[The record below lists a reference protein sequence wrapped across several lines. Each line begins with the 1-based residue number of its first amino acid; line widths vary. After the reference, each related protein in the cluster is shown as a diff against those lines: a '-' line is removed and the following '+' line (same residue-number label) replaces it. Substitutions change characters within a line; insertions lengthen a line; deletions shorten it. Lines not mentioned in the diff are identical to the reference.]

1 MVETSEPLVT
11 AVITTYKRKPEV
23 VKRALNSIIEQT
35 YNNIEIFV
43 INDCPA
49 DKKLVKELQK
59 MIVESSR
66 NRRVNYIV
74 VENNGGACKARN
86 IAIERATG
94 KYFACLDDDDEWL
107 PEKIELQVQA
117 LEKQKG
123 AAIAYCNAILRY
135 VDQGKDVTR
144 FVERQKEGDI
154 YFEQIEK
161 NNIGSCSFP
170 MFRTDVLKEVGGF
183 DINMPALQDWELY
196 FRVLKKYK
204 AVYVHKP
211 VAIYYFYD
219 GERISAN
226 SQNRVV
232 AFENIHQKIIKDL
245 ENNTKSASSFYMM
258 GTYFYSLNDDM
269 KKAKEYYIL
278 GVKSNPYKLKR
289 NIIVFLKMIGR
300 RFIKPKHV

>member
-49 DKKLVKELQK
+49 DKKLVKELRK

-86 IAIERATG
+86 IAIEKATG

-196 FRVLKKYK
+196 FRVLKKYQ

-211 VAIYYFYD
+211 VAIYYLYN
-219 GERISAN
+219 GERISTN

-258 GTYFYSLNDDM
+258 GTYFYSLNNDM
-269 KKAKEYYIL
+269 KKATEYYIL

>member
-49 DKKLVKELQK
+49 DKKLVKELRK

-86 IAIERATG
+86 IAIEKATG

-211 VAIYYFYD
+211 VAIYYFYN
-219 GERISAN
+219 GERISTN

-258 GTYFYSLNDDM
+258 GTYFYSLNNDM
-269 KKAKEYYIL
+269 KKATEYYIL

>member
-1 MVETSEPLVT
+1 MVKTSEPLVT

-49 DKKLVKELQK
+49 DKKLVKELRK

-144 FVERQKEGDI
+144 FVERQKEGYI

-245 ENNTKSASSFYMM
+245 ENNTKLASSFYMM

>member
-1 MVETSEPLVT
+1 MIETSEPLVT

-43 INDCPA
+43 INDCPE
-49 DKKLVKELQK
+49 DKKLVKELRK

-258 GTYFYSLNDDM
+258 GTYFYSLNNDM
-269 KKAKEYYIL
+269 KKATEYYIL

>member
-49 DKKLVKELQK
+49 DKKLVKELRK

-245 ENNTKSASSFYMM
+245 ENNTKLASSFYMM

>member
-1 MVETSEPLVT
+1 MIETSEPLVT

-49 DKKLVKELQK
+49 DKKLVKELRK

-258 GTYFYSLNDDM
+258 GTYFYSLNNDL
-269 KKAKEYYIL
+269 KKATEYYIL

>member
-49 DKKLVKELQK
+49 DKKLVKELRK

-144 FVERQKEGDI
+144 FVEKQKEGDI

-196 FRVLKKYK
+196 LRVLKKYK

-289 NIIVFLKMIGR
+289 NIKVFLKMIGR
-300 RFIKPKHV
+300 RFIKTKHV

>member
-1 MVETSEPLVT
+1 MIETSEPLVT

-49 DKKLVKELQK
+49 DKKLVKELRK

-258 GTYFYSLNDDM
+258 GTYFYSLNNDM
-269 KKAKEYYIL
+269 KKATEYYIL

>member
-49 DKKLVKELQK
+49 DKKLVKELRK

-211 VAIYYFYD
+211 VAIYYFYN
-219 GERISAN
+219 GERISTN

-258 GTYFYSLNDDM
+258 GTYFYSLNNDM
-269 KKAKEYYIL
+269 KKATEYYIL

>member
-49 DKKLVKELQK
+49 DKKLVKELRK

-66 NRRVNYIV
+66 NRRVKYIV

-86 IAIERATG
+86 IAIERASG

-123 AAIAYCNAILRY
+123 AAITYCNAILRY

-144 FVERQKEGDI
+144 FVEKQKEGDI

-196 FRVLKKYK
+196 LRVLKKYK

-289 NIIVFLKMIGR
+289 NIKVFLKMIGR
-300 RFIKPKHV
+300 RFIKTKHV

>member
-49 DKKLVKELQK
+49 DKKLVKELRK

-66 NRRVNYIV
+66 NRRVKYIV

-86 IAIERATG
+86 IAIERASG

-144 FVERQKEGDI
+144 FVEKQKEGDI

-196 FRVLKKYK
+196 LRVLKKYK

-289 NIIVFLKMIGR
+289 NIKVFLKMIGR
-300 RFIKPKHV
+300 RFIKTKHV

>member
-1 MVETSEPLVT
+1 MFETREPLVT

-49 DKKLVKELQK
+49 DKKLVKELRK

-144 FVERQKEGDI
+144 FVEKQKEGDI
-154 YFEQIEK
+154 YFEHIEK

-170 MFRTDVLKEVGGF
+170 MFRTDVLKEIGGF

-196 FRVLKKYK
+196 LRVLKKYK

-211 VAIYYFYD
+211 VAIYYFYN

-232 AFENIHQKIIKDL
+232 AFENIRQKIIKDL

-258 GTYFYSLNDDM
+258 GTYFYSLNNDM

>member
-49 DKKLVKELQK
+49 DKKLVKELRK

-232 AFENIHQKIIKDL
+232 AFENIH
-245 ENNTKSASSFYMM
+245 
-258 GTYFYSLNDDM
+258 
-269 KKAKEYYIL
+269 
-278 GVKSNPYKLKR
+278 
-289 NIIVFLKMIGR
+289 
-300 RFIKPKHV
+300 

>member
-49 DKKLVKELQK
+49 DKKLVKELRK

-144 FVERQKEGDI
+144 FVEKQKEGDI

-196 FRVLKKYK
+196 LRVLKKYK

-226 SQNRVV
+226 SQNRVI

-300 RFIKPKHV
+300 RFIKTKHV

>member
-49 DKKLVKELQK
+49 DKKLVKELRK

-117 LEKQKG
+117 LEKQRG
-123 AAIAYCNAILRY
+123 LLLHIVMQYS
-135 VDQGKDVTR
+135 DM
-144 FVERQKEGDI
+144 
-154 YFEQIEK
+154 
-161 NNIGSCSFP
+161 S
-170 MFRTDVLKEVGGF
+170 
-183 DINMPALQDWELY
+183 
-196 FRVLKKYK
+196 
-204 AVYVHKP
+204 
-211 VAIYYFYD
+211 
-219 GERISAN
+219 
-226 SQNRVV
+226 
-232 AFENIHQKIIKDL
+232 IKVRMLLDL
-245 ENNTKSASSFYMM
+245 
-258 GTYFYSLNDDM
+258 
-269 KKAKEYYIL
+269 
-278 GVKSNPYKLKR
+278 
-289 NIIVFLKMIGR
+289 
-300 RFIKPKHV
+300 

>member
-49 DKKLVKELQK
+49 DKKLVKELRK

-135 VDQGKDVTR
+135 VDQGKDVTK
-144 FVERQKEGDI
+144 FVEKQKEGDI

-196 FRVLKKYK
+196 LRVLKKYK

-289 NIIVFLKMIGR
+289 NIKVFLKMIGR
-300 RFIKPKHV
+300 RFIKTKHV

>member
-49 DKKLVKELQK
+49 DKKLVKELRK

-144 FVERQKEGDI
+144 FVEKQKEGDI

-258 GTYFYSLNDDM
+258 GTYFYSLNNDM
-269 KKAKEYYIL
+269 KKATEYYIL

-300 RFIKPKHV
+300 RFIKTKHV

>member
-49 DKKLVKELQK
+49 DKKLVKELRK

-144 FVERQKEGDI
+144 FVEKQKEGDI

-196 FRVLKKYK
+196 LRVLKKYK

-232 AFENIHQKIIKDL
+232 AFESIHQKIIKDL

-278 GVKSNPYKLKR
+278 GIKSNPYKLKR
-289 NIIVFLKMIGR
+289 NIKVFLKMIGR
-300 RFIKPKHV
+300 RFIKTKHV

>member
-49 DKKLVKELQK
+49 DKKLVKELRK

-258 GTYFYSLNDDM
+258 GTYFYSLNNDM
-269 KKAKEYYIL
+269 KKATEYYIL

>member
-1 MVETSEPLVT
+1 MIETSEPLVT

-43 INDCPA
+43 INDCPE
-49 DKKLVKELQK
+49 DKKLVKELRK

-258 GTYFYSLNDDM
+258 GTYFYSLNNDM
-269 KKAKEYYIL
+269 KKATEYYIL

-300 RFIKPKHV
+300 RFIKTKHV

>member
-35 YNNIEIFV
+35 YSNIEIFV

-49 DKKLVKELQK
+49 DKKLVKELRK

-86 IAIERATG
+86 IAIEKATG

-135 VDQGKDVTR
+135 VDQGKDVIR

-269 KKAKEYYIL
+269 KKATEYYIL

-289 NIIVFLKMIGR
+289 NIIVFFKMIGR

>member
-49 DKKLVKELQK
+49 DKKLVKELRK

-300 RFIKPKHV
+300 RFIKTKHV

>member
-49 DKKLVKELQK
+49 DKKLVKELRK

-86 IAIERATG
+86 IAIEKATG

-117 LEKQKG
+117 LEKQNG

-135 VDQGKDVTR
+135 VNQGKDVTR
-144 FVERQKEGDI
+144 FVEKQKEGDI

-196 FRVLKKYK
+196 LRVLKKYK

-289 NIIVFLKMIGR
+289 NIKVFLKMIGR
-300 RFIKPKHV
+300 RFIKTKHV

>member
-49 DKKLVKELQK
+49 DKKLVKELRK

-226 SQNRVV
+226 FQNRVV

>member
-49 DKKLVKELQK
+49 DKKLVKDLRK

-66 NRRVNYIV
+66 NRRVKYIV

-144 FVERQKEGDI
+144 FVEKQKEGDI

-196 FRVLKKYK
+196 LRVLKKYK

-289 NIIVFLKMIGR
+289 NIKVFLKMIGR
-300 RFIKPKHV
+300 RFIKTKHV

>member
-49 DKKLVKELQK
+49 DKKLVKELRK

-86 IAIERATG
+86 IAIEKATG

-196 FRVLKKYK
+196 LRVLKKYK

-300 RFIKPKHV
+300 RFIKTKHV

>member
-43 INDCPA
+43 INDCPE
-49 DKKLVKELQK
+49 DKKLVKELRK

-226 SQNRVV
+226 SQNRVI

-258 GTYFYSLNDDM
+258 GTYFYSLNNDM
-269 KKAKEYYIL
+269 KKATEYYIL

>member
-49 DKKLVKELQK
+49 DKKLVKELRK

-86 IAIERATG
+86 IAIEKATG

-196 FRVLKKYK
+196 LRVLKKYK

-258 GTYFYSLNDDM
+258 GTYFYSLNNDL
-269 KKAKEYYIL
+269 KKATEYYIL

-300 RFIKPKHV
+300 RFIKTKHV